1 LSVASSAAFV
11 GQWRRRP
18 QRDFQP
24 CNSTNTFWLTLSG
37 LAGTESVPG
46 HYASSPTRQ
55 LLLGPFRTLTISTTH
70 AGTVH
75 IPALSWQP
83 VVRH

>member
-1 LSVASSAAFV
+1 
-11 GQWRRRP
+11 
-18 QRDFQP
+18 
-24 CNSTNTFWLTLSG
+24 LSG
-37 LAGTESVPG
+37 LAGTEIVPG

-75 IPALSWQP
+75 IPALSGQP
-83 VVRH
+83 AVRH

>member
-1 LSVASSAAFV
+1 M
-11 GQWRRRP
+11 
-18 QRDFQP
+18 
-24 CNSTNTFWLTLSG
+24 SG

>member
-1 LSVASSAAFV
+1 MASTTAA
-11 GQWRRRP
+11 GL
-18 QRDFQP
+18 QP
-24 CNSTNTFWLTLSG
+24 CNSTTTFWLTLSG
-37 LAGTESVPG
+37 LAGTESVHG

-55 LLLGPFRTLTISTTH
+55 MLLGPFRTLAISTTH